1 VQPEHVAQ
9 VPELHPALVGAAE
22 GEGGLGGGV
31 VHVLELGV
39 GPENVEDGPVR
50 FPQELERRQQ
60 QRRIPL
66 RLGGVGRH
74 GAEQDRLRRRRKGV
88 LAVVLVVAAAAHRA
102 LCSLHSRRFDGE
114 ILGVHEGLGL
124 SALLLGLLHEVP
136 DHLLE
141 APGGLALRQIAVLVQ
156 PVLRLSAPEHLQ
168 AKIDVRDHDLLV
180 GGAPRPV
187 AAARQHLVQQREGGI
202 VLVDPLELQGPPQRE
217 LGLVKERR
225 GRHLS

>member
-1 VQPEHVAQ
+1 MQSEHVAQ
-9 VPELHPALVGAAE
+9 VPELHPALVGPTK
-22 GEGGLGGGV
+22 GQRRLGRGV

-39 GPENVEDGPVR
+39 GPENVQHGPVR
-50 FPQELERRQQ
+50 FPQKLERRQQ
-60 QRRIPL
+60 QRRISL
-66 RLGGVGRH
+66 GLGGVGRH
-74 GAEQDRLRRRRKGV
+74 GAEQDRLRGRREGV
-88 LAVVLVVAAAAHRA
+88 LSVVVIVAGACGPL
-102 LCSLHSRRFDGE
+102 LCRLARER
-114 ILGVHEGLGL
+114 LGVNERLGL
-124 SALLLGLLHEVP
+124 SALLLGLFHEVP
-136 DHLLE
+136 DHLLQ
-141 APGGLALRQIAVLVQ
+141 AAGGLALRQVAVLVQ
-156 PVLRLSAPEHLQ
+156 PVLGLAAPEHLQ